1 MMVETRER
9 EREGERKNRGIKST
23 HQYPF
28 PTIQRWQM
36 VPNEHC
42 LKWFPLSKR
51 FPKPRDQTQDQTSSS
66 SSLSSPSS
74 SLSWSFTNQCILI
87 AIRQLRPPG
96 WTFSAAVSTDQR
108 QLSWRVKRPFLRKP
122 FLRSRRGSAEGRIGR
137 AVQIHNFPFT
147 IACRACCLGLLNR
160 CSLASFAS
168 GPVYCLCRQKQL
180 P

>member
-1 MMVETRER
+1 MRTHIHTHKRTRDGVTVAR
-9 EREGERKNRGIKST
+9 SRPK
-23 HQYPF
+23 
-28 PTIQRWQM
+28 PTNQTKATR
-36 VPNEHC
+36 NSCTFRYC

-66 SSLSSPSS
+66 SSSSPSSS

-87 AIRQLRPPG
+87 SIRQLRPPG

-108 QLSWRVKRPFLRKP
+108 QLSWRVKRLFLRKP
-122 FLRSRRGSAEGRIGR
+122 FLRSRRGSAEGRMGR

-160 CSLASFAS
+160 C
-168 GPVYCLCRQKQL
+168 
-180 P
+180 